1 MRPANDAYSCQEVH
15 ARPNSGGCDDLSDNS
30 IALAGRGRNSCSLQV
45 GTPSADVIRAL
56 LNEDLTGRL
65 GKDQTTEA
73 LEAMKLRAEGP
84 ILESMKELK
93 DMIKNKVPALGK

>member
-1 MRPANDAYSCQEVH
+1 M
-15 ARPNSGGCDDLSDNS
+15 
-30 IALAGRGRNSCSLQV
+30 
-45 GTPSADVIRAL
+45 IRAL

-93 DMIKNKVPALGK
+93 DMIKNKVPAQGK